1 MWALVLRQL
10 GVRVKKDNPCAAFN
24 AMPATRLPTNR
35 DYIISNGRLQLGP
48 QVLGCY
54 FYLVDFLLDL
64 HTPQTTVTDPC
75 SLFYQHITR
84 LPLQKSRTAFIE
96 VG

>member
-1 MWALVLRQL
+1 MWALVFRQL
-10 GVRVKKDNPCAAFN
+10 RVRFKKDNPRAAFN
-24 AMPATRLPTNR
+24 TMPAAWLPTNR
-35 DYIISNGRLQLGP
+35 YYITSNGRLQLGP

-54 FYLVDFLLDL
+54 FCLVDFLLDL

-75 SLFYQHITR
+75 SPFYQHITR
-84 LPLQKSRTAFIE
+84 LPLQKSRTALTE

>member
-1 MWALVLRQL
+1 MWALVFRQL
-10 GVRVKKDNPCAAFN
+10 GVRIKKDNPCAAFN
-24 AMPATRLPTNR
+24 TMPATRLPTNR
-35 DYIISNGRLQLGP
+35 YYIISNGRLQLGP

-64 HTPQTTVTDPC
+64 HTPQTTVTNPC
-75 SLFYQHITR
+75 SPFYQHITQ
-84 LPLQKSRTAFIE
+84 LPLQKSRTALIE

>member
-1 MWALVLRQL
+1 MWALVFRQL
-10 GVRVKKDNPCAAFN
+10 GVRVKKDNPRAAFN
-24 AMPATRLPTNR
+24 AMPATWLPTNR
-35 DYIISNGRLQLGP
+35 DYIISNGHLQLGP

-54 FYLVDFLLDL
+54 FFLVDFLLDL

-84 LPLQKSRTAFIE
+84 LTLQKSRTALIE

>member
-1 MWALVLRQL
+1 MWALVFRQL
-10 GVRVKKDNPCAAFN
+10 GVRVKKDNPRAAFN
-24 AMPATRLPTNR
+24 AMPATWLPTNR
-35 DYIISNGRLQLGP
+35 DYIISNGHLQLGP

-54 FYLVDFLLDL
+54 FFLVDFLLDL
-64 HTPQTTVTDPC
+64 HTPQTTVTNPC

-84 LPLQKSRTAFIE
+84 LTLQKSRTAVIE